1 MMVWPA
7 TSSAQTPACPPHVRC
22 HPEQRPPPRNE
33 QEARRRMETEE
44 AASIEAAIRQ
54 RESDAIRQS
63 EAGSVDA
70 ERRAAWIDRGRQKEP
85 PPVRLQ
91 TPLFTVTPS
100 GRIVGGSG
108 ETFEL
113 GLSTG
118 LRVDGIALEAG
129 RLAFELEAVVGSRN
143 SEKMEAGT
151 FAGELS
157 VLWIG
162 ERTALPFVRVGTS
175 LGSFVSGPAGGT
187 PSGFY
192 RLFVGI
198 GVDNYFVPLGAGR
211 GAGFSVEMRGGLFD
225 GYGGDGGALS
235 RVRAEAQVLMG
246 PRFAF

>member
-1 MMVWPA
+1 M
-7 TSSAQTPACPPHVRC
+7 
-22 HPEQRPPPRNE
+22 
-33 QEARRRMETEE
+33 EAEE
-44 AASIEAAIRQ
+44 AASVEAAVRQ
-54 RESDAIRQS
+54 RETESIRES

-70 ERRAAWIDRGRQKEP
+70 ERRTAWIDRGRLKEP

-108 ETFEL
+108 KTQEL

-118 LRVDGIALEAG
+118 LRIDGIPLELG
-129 RLAFELEAVVGSRN
+129 RLAFELEAVVGSRD
-143 SEKMEAGT
+143 SEGIPVGT
-151 FAGELS
+151 LAGEVS

-175 LGSFVSGPAGGT
+175 LGSFVSGPAGAT

-192 RLFVGI
+192 RLFVGV

-211 GAGFSVEMRGGLFD
+211 GAGFAVEVRGGLFD